1 MKRSSGTGGRR
12 AAPMPR
18 RYDATGRQAEA
29 QQTAARIVEVATDL
43 VKEGVRPED
52 ISYADLA
59 ARAEVATRT
68 VYRHFPELSDL
79 TTAIA
84 AGTLRRVVGDDLA
97 QDRPGIAAQLA
108 RFHEILCTDPKLF
121 RIFIDTPLRGGIDYA
136 GYLKRVFADVLERV
150 PARHRDATAATIEA
164 LSNPYAWEV
173 MHSLWGLPREQITRA
188 CLAAIQ
194 AVTDRFQREPE
205 LLDPK
210 APLPPLFRNANTRK
224 EETNARQRTR

>member
-1 MKRSSGTGGRR
+1 MKRPSGTGRR
-12 AAPMPR
+12 RPTARPR

-29 QQTAARIVEVATDL
+29 QRTATRIVEVATEL

-52 ISYADLA
+52 ISYADLG
-59 ARAEVATRT
+59 ARAGIATRT

-79 TTAIA
+79 TTAVA
-84 AGTLRRVVGDDLA
+84 AATLRRVTGDNLA
-97 QDRPGIAAQLA
+97 EDRPGIAAQLA

-121 RIFIDTPLRGGIDYA
+121 RIFIETPLRSGIDYGA
-136 GYLKRVFADVLERV
+136 YVKRVFADVLERI
-150 PARHRDATAATIEA
+150 PARHRDATAATIEM

-173 MHSLWGLPREQITRA
+173 MHSLWGRPREEITRT

-205 LLDPK
+205 LLDAN

-224 EETNARQRTR
+224 EETHAHSRTR